1 MDSFSAASFGNP
13 ECIELLLKNSA
24 SIDSSDVDGMTPF
37 LCAVAAGHTNCAKM
51 LLESG
56 ADIAARDKYQRC
68 CVHLAVQN
76 DREDVLKFLLE
87 RCGSGIINV
96 PDVHERTAL
105 HYAASS
111 TNIRVRQAK
120 FRSNTSRPH

>member
-1 MDSFSAASFGNP
+1 MFGNP
-13 ECIELLLKNSA
+13 ECVELLLKNNA
-24 SIDSSDVDGMTPF
+24 SIDWTDADGMTPF
-37 LCAVAAGHTNCAKM
+37 LCAVAAGHTNCVKM

-68 CVHLAVQN
+68 CVHLAVEN
-76 DREDVLKFLLE
+76 DKEDVLKLLLD
-87 RCGSGIINV
+87 RCGSGIINF

-111 TNIRVRQAK
+111 TNTRVRPAR
-120 FRSNTSRPH
+120 FRSNVRRPRH